1 MLILNVISL
10 LSVFLLYVFFV
21 TYHVH
26 KSRQLIIN
34 VFEEGADSLVNTI
47 LSTNRESISN
57 MLNSFAMWTEMAERV
72 AKRDKEWVQD
82 MFFKDPQV
90 EKFFDLRA
98 VCFKDGNC
106 WWDDSEEKVE
116 KERILRIRDYLR
128 NRYPRGTVIDMPLTF
143 AFKLESSVY
152 LVGVCPISDDAGR
165 VISYDFILLGKDLKK
180 ISKIYLDYVLDLS
193 FEQPRVHTWMKV
205 FPLKDYHGDLQGYLV
220 VEPHR
225 NLVENLRLLEEASL
239 VFVFLSLMVVLFSAW
254 YTKRTEGKLKMYF
267 QEILESLK
275 QIEFYRADFSEI
287 DRIVKEGPVEIGEIA
302 KQVAILGRSISAKV
316 MRDPLTRILNR
327 GAFFARLEEEIQRA
341 RRYNRPISLA
351 IADIDDFKKVNDTY
365 GHAVGD
371 VVLSK
376 IAYCISQNIRRFEV
390 VGRIGG
396 EEFGVIFPESNL
408 QSAMQACEKLRRL
421 IENLEIKSNGK
432 EIKVTVSFGVTQL
445 KETDTLQS
453 FFERADAAL
462 YQAKRL
468 GKNRVESIY

>member
-1 MLILNVISL
+1 M
-10 LSVFLLYVFFV
+10 V
-21 TYHVH
+21 TV
-26 KSRQLIIN
+26 
-34 VFEEGADSLVNTI
+34 GGTI
-47 LSTNRESISN
+47 L
-57 MLNSFAMWTEMAERV
+57 
-72 AKRDKEWVQD
+72 KK
-82 MFFKDPQV
+82 
-90 EKFFDLRA
+90 
-98 VCFKDGNC
+98 
-106 WWDDSEEKVE
+106 KVE

-327 GAFFARLEEEIQRA
+327 GAFFC
-341 RRYNRPISLA
+341 
-351 IADIDDFKKVNDTY
+351 KVGGGNTKSKALQQTY
-365 GHAVGD
+365 F
-371 VVLSK
+371 S
-376 IAYCISQNIRRFEV
+376 CN
-390 VGRIGG
+390 
-396 EEFGVIFPESNL
+396 
-408 QSAMQACEKLRRL
+408 C
-421 IENLEIKSNGK
+421 
-432 EIKVTVSFGVTQL
+432 
-445 KETDTLQS
+445 
-453 FFERADAAL
+453 
-462 YQAKRL
+462 
-468 GKNRVESIY
+468 

>member
-1 MLILNVISL
+1 M
-10 LSVFLLYVFFV
+10 
-21 TYHVH
+21 
-26 KSRQLIIN
+26 
-34 VFEEGADSLVNTI
+34 
-47 LSTNRESISN
+47 
-57 MLNSFAMWTEMAERV
+57 
-72 AKRDKEWVQD
+72 
-82 MFFKDPQV
+82 
-90 EKFFDLRA
+90 
-98 VCFKDGNC
+98 
-106 WWDDSEEKVE
+106 
-116 KERILRIRDYLR
+116 
-128 NRYPRGTVIDMPLTF
+128 
-143 AFKLESSVY
+143 
-152 LVGVCPISDDAGR
+152 
-165 VISYDFILLGKDLKK
+165 
-180 ISKIYLDYVLDLS
+180 
-193 FEQPRVHTWMKV
+193 
-205 FPLKDYHGDLQGYLV
+205 
-220 VEPHR
+220 
-225 NLVENLRLLEEASL
+225 
-239 VFVFLSLMVVLFSAW
+239 
-254 YTKRTEGKLKMYF
+254 
-267 QEILESLK
+267 
-275 QIEFYRADFSEI
+275 
-287 DRIVKEGPVEIGEIA
+287 
-302 KQVAILGRSISAKV
+302 
-316 MRDPLTRILNR
+316 
-327 GAFFARLEEEIQRA
+327 EEEIQRA

>member
-1 MLILNVISL
+1 M
-10 LSVFLLYVFFV
+10 
-21 TYHVH
+21 
-26 KSRQLIIN
+26 KS
-34 VFEEGADSLVNTI
+34 
-47 LSTNRESISN
+47 
-57 MLNSFAMWTEMAERV
+57 
-72 AKRDKEWVQD
+72 
-82 MFFKDPQV
+82 
-90 EKFFDLRA
+90 FFDLRA

-327 GAFFARLEEEIQRA
+327 GAFFFARLEEEIQRA

-421 IENLEIKSNGK
+421 IENLEIKK
-432 EIKVTVSFGVTQL
+432 
-445 KETDTLQS
+445 
-453 FFERADAAL
+453 
-462 YQAKRL
+462 
-468 GKNRVESIY
+468 